1 MKTII
6 CQSAFLLASIYA
18 SAQEEN
24 PSQFVDTWIGSRGS
38 GNTVI
43 KAENLSKENICVAE
57 AFLNGKPLKQAWLRH
72 SQIIAGG
79 ELTLKMSKNPDNSW
93 IETPPPSPL
102 SDLKNQKLKQP

>member
-1 MKTII
+1 MGIFPVAG
-6 CQSAFLLASIYA
+6 QDWYF
-18 SAQEEN
+18 
-24 PSQFVDTWIGSRGS
+24 IGSPIFE
-38 GNTVI
+38 NTKINLQNGKTFTI